1 MSDTRMNRRADTLR
15 EWNVILE
22 LLQCTLECQ
31 ADILTGKDGLSEWF
45 INHVLFA
52 KGNPDKYYHFF
63 QHAYYRL
70 TSEHVYCITE
80 SFHTSTCLIYLGDD
94 TFLVLGPYLTQAP
107 NEDFVNQVGMENRLP
122 VSMITSLKHFYSK
135 LPLLTHV
142 RVHSIARILQN
153 HAGIHDI
160 GEFLILSVEENT
172 SYHMDDW
179 FSFQEKHI
187 LEYQDMLEQKYQNDL
202 ALCNCLI
209 RGDMEGCIRHQSQK
223 NSSFIR
229 IDPKKND
236 SFSHLV
242 YDYVFNVLY
251 RILVYA
257 AGVPA
262 SHIQELQDKWN
273 RKISDNAK
281 HPNHGEFGSEMLQS
295 YCKLV
300 QKKSLQGHSTY
311 VKKVLAYIDVNLST
325 QITMET
331 LTRHANVSPGYLS
344 RIFKEEMGETIME
357 HINRE
362 RIFRSLPMLQNKDMR
377 ICDIGACVGISDANY
392 FARLFRKYMG
402 ETPMEYRIR
411 TEKEGVHI

>member
-1 MSDTRMNRRADTLR
+1 MTDWD
-15 EWNVILE
+15 VILD

-45 INHVLFA
+45 ISHVLFA
-52 KGNPDKYYHFF
+52 RRNPDKYNQFF
-63 QHAYYRL
+63 EHAYYRL
-70 TSEHVYCITE
+70 TSENVYCITE

-94 TFLVLGPYLTQAP
+94 RFLVLGPYLTQAP
-107 NEDFVNQVGMENRLP
+107 NEDFVNQVSMENRLP
-122 VSMITSLKHFYSK
+122 VSMMTSLKHFYSK
-135 LPLLTHV
+135 MPLLTHV

-153 HAGIHDI
+153 YLGVRDFRD
-160 GEFLILSVEENT
+160 FLILSVEREDT
-172 SYHMDDW
+172 SRMDDW
-179 FSFQEKHI
+179 FSFQEKHV

-202 ALCNCLI
+202 DLCKCLI
-209 RGDMEGCIRHQSQK
+209 RGDMEGCLQHQSQK

-229 IDPKKND
+229 IDPRKND

-251 RILVYA
+251 RILTYA

-273 RKISDNAK
+273 RKINDNAK

-300 QKKSLQGHSTY
+300 QKKSLRGHSSY
-311 VKKVLAYIDVNLST
+311 VKKVLAYIDLNLSAH
-325 QITMET
+325 ITMET
-331 LTRHANVSPGYLS
+331 LTHHANVSSGYLS
-344 RIFKEEMGETIME
+344 RIFKEEMGETIMDY
-357 HINRE
+357 INRE
-362 RIFRSLPMLQNKDMR
+362 RILRSLPMLQNKTMR
-377 ICDIGACVGISDANY
+377 ISDIGTCVGIADANY
-392 FARLFRKYMG
+392 FARLFKKYMG

-411 TEKEGVHI
+411 MEKEGVQIS